1 MFFTLKNDRDSMLD
15 QQRLDEAERRA
26 EAEADSSSR
35 INAVDQQGSLAIAN
49 LGASN
54 LTLKNLITRID
65 QHRSKVHATES
76 ELRASEILRQ
86 WLKVEDS
93 DCQVPSAKHG
103 CRRATQELQ
112 LKAKMALTFTGYLRV
127 KRTS

>member
-1 MFFTLKNDRDSMLD
+1 MLD

-76 ELRASEILRQ
+76 ELRASEILSQ
-86 WLKVEDS
+86 WLKVEDP
-93 DCQVPSAKHG
+93 DCQVPSAKYG